1 MHVAAQPKSYILLDP
16 FGGAVN
22 RIASDAIAFPHRDSL
37 YAIEYF
43 VDWNRGDD
51 VNRDEYMSWVRN
63 LYKYMTP
70 YASKGPRAVYVNN
83 VDLDLGTVDWRK
95 PGLSGPQA
103 VKLARAWGD
112 KYFLSNYNRLV
123 KAKTKIDPFNVFNN
137 PQSIPPLVS
146 LVTSDGIEEGMI
158 DVI

>member
-1 MHVAAQPKSYILLDP
+1 MFVVLYLAQDVEGVAAQPKSYILLDP

-51 VNRDEYMSWVRN
+51 VNRDEYMSW
-63 LYKYMTP
+63 
-70 YASKGPRAVYVNN
+70 GPRAVYVNN
-83 VDLDLGTVDWRK
+83 VDLDLGIVDWRK

-112 KYFLSNYNRLV
+112 KYFLGNYNRLV